1 MRFAQIASVLIAGAL
16 VLSTLPAE
24 AQSRNIRKNN
34 WRQRGRGGG
43 IYKGTPQYVA
53 LELRGG
59 PYYPAVDEEFGG
71 PGPYARYFGDEWR
84 LFVGAEIDWQA
95 LRIPFVGTIG
105 PGFGIGR
112 MSASGKGFADGVL
125 NDGDPS
131 NDNTR
136 TGDTALIIVPMHLSV
151 VLRVDELFRRT
162 QIPFVPYAKIG
173 LGYGLW
179 WCTAGS
185 NDCKVTSA
193 DGKSDVIG
201 EGSSYGVHW
210 ALGGS
215 VPMDFLGRREM
226 SALDQETGVN
236 HIHLFAEWYNQ
247 SLGLGSNQMRIGT
260 STWMTGLVLEM

>member
-1 MRFAQIASVLIAGAL
+1 MRFAQIASALVAGAL
-16 VLSTLPAE
+16 VLATLPAE

-34 WRQRGRGGG
+34 WRQRGRGGN

-53 LELRGG
+53 WELRGG

-71 PGPYARYFGDEWR
+71 QGTYHLYYGDEWR
-84 LFVGAEIDWQA
+84 FFIGTEIDWQA

-112 MSASGKGFADGVL
+112 MAADDKGYRDGVL
-125 NDGDPS
+125 HDADPS
-131 NDNTR
+131 NDKDR
-136 TGDTALIIVPMHLSV
+136 TGSTTLTIVPMHLSV

-162 QIPFVPYAKIG
+162 QIPVVPYAKVG

-185 NDCKVTSA
+185 NDCKT
-193 DGKSDVIG
+193 DVIG
-201 EGSSYGVHW
+201 AGASYGVHW
-210 ALGGS
+210 ALGAS
-215 VPMDFLGRREM
+215 VPLDFLGRREM

-236 HIHLFAEWYNQ
+236 HVHLFAEWYNQ
-247 SLGLGSNQMRIGT
+247 NLGLGANQMRIGT
-260 STWMTGLVLEM
+260 STWMTGMVLEI